1 MQRHFLALGLTGL
14 LALAACG
21 GTDSTSA
28 GTGSD
33 TVASANSD
41 SGRSTDKA
49 IKSAKDCAALM
60 TASQPVFIKLFQG
73 LVDQAQTMS
82 TEELAKLATS
92 GAETPKLICDF
103 QKQLETDGKAIE
115 ERAKELD
122 CSEDD
127 AQKAMCDAVAEI
139 DGKGNTLAE
148 TIISGMTAQC
158 A

>member
-1 MQRHFLALGLTGL
+1 MRRHFLALGLTGL

-21 GTDSTSA
+21 GDDGGSTEAGSA
-28 GTGSD
+28 S
-33 TVASANSD
+33 VASANSD
-41 SGRSTDKA
+41 SSQSTDKA

-82 TEELAKLATS
+82 AEELAQLATS
-92 GAETPKLICDF
+92 GAENSELITDF

-115 ERAKELD
+115 KRANELD

-127 AQKAMCDAVAEI
+127 AEKAMCDAVAEV